1 MAAATAEAHRF
12 AEMARKS
19 AARGSKNF
27 IWLQPHDERMYF
39 PSWRGKQSDN
49 PFVNWRGTTK
59 FRWVLMDFRIFG
71 FKEAIRKNWY
81 LNNVWHARTERIYM
95 GTDENG
101 NKYWQSWD
109 AQRSGGGRWV
119 EPADPHWFRGWDS
132 HTPPPAWQM
141 WLGGAIAHTPAIIQA
156 RGEWGPNGRLT
167 RCHSPFNVRWR
178 PDLTQHTGNDASH
191 CPTNSVFFSPWSN
204 ILKEA
209 GYSRYIYN
217 RNPMWVPMIQPHD
230 LKQEIVEDFFRR
242 DMPFCQWHR
251 GADHDEWRC

>member
-1 MAAATAEAHRF
+1 MSSSSPHAQKF

-19 AARGSKNF
+19 ASRGSKNF
-27 IWLQPHDERMYF
+27 VWLQPHDEKMAF
-39 PSWRGKQSDN
+39 PSYRGKQSDN
-49 PFVNWRGTTK
+49 PFINWRGTWK
-59 FRWVLMDFRIFG
+59 FRWILMDFRIFG

-81 LNNVWHARTERIYM
+81 MQNVWHARGERIYM
-95 GTDENG
+95 GMDENG

-109 AQRSGGGRWV
+109 AQRAGGGRWV
-119 EPADPHWFRGWDS
+119 EPVNPHWFGGWDC

-141 WLGGAIAHTPAIIQA
+141 WMAGAIAHTPAIIQA
-156 RGEWGPNGRLT
+156 RGEWGPNGRLFKA
-167 RCHSPFNVRWR
+167 HNPFNVKWR
-178 PDLTQHTGNDASH
+178 PDLLTTAGNDAAH

-251 GADHDEWRC
+251 GADHDEWKC